1 MDGWQSWPWQAL
13 AVVVASLVTGAVAL
27 IGIVVSQ
34 GSKTRER
41 IDALGASLGA
51 RVDHLQADLEGTRR
65 DVALLGQ
72 RIGTL
77 PARVVDEAECR
88 ERHEQL
94 QSDLLLAGNARRLI
108 VTGSGGQQ

>member
-1 MDGWQSWPWQAL
+1 MDWTQLAAL
-13 AVVVASLVTGAVAL
+13 VVAGLGAGSGVVVA
-27 IGIVVSQ
+27 VVQQ
-34 GSKTRER
+34 GSATRDR
-41 IDALGASLGA
+41 IDALRRDVGA
-51 RVDHLQADLEGTRR
+51 RVDCVQAEVGVVKL
-65 DVALLGQ
+65 DVARLGQ

-108 VTGSGGQQ
+108 VTGSGGQ